1 MRPGRTVSL
10 VRSALVVAL
19 IAVGALIAVPFG
31 PVPVTLQVLVLAVAA
46 LILTPGEAAVALA
59 VYVALGVGGA
69 PVFAGGAGGP
79 GVLLGPTGGFIVGFA
94 LGVPAAAVV
103 RRAVGG
109 SAMMVPRAGAASG
122 RHAIAD
128 VVALVV
134 FLALMYA
141 AGLVGFVLVT
151 GLPVAEAVM
160 IAVAPFVVID
170 AIKCVIALAVARAVR
185 AARR

>member
-1 MRPGRTVSL
+1 MRSGRTVSL

-19 IAVGALIAVPFG
+19 IAVGALIAVPLG

-46 LILTPGEAAVALA
+46 LILTPGEAAVTLG
-59 VYVALGVGGA
+59 VYVALGLGGA

-94 LGVPAAAVV
+94 FGVPAAALI
-103 RRAVGG
+103 RRALTA
-109 SAMMVPRAGAASG
+109 SAGTAPYCGVAPG
-122 RHAIAD
+122 RSAAD
-128 VVALVV
+128 VAALAV
-134 FLALMYA
+134 FLAVSYT
-141 AGLVGFVLVT
+141 AGLIGFLLVT

-185 AARR
+185 AAQE